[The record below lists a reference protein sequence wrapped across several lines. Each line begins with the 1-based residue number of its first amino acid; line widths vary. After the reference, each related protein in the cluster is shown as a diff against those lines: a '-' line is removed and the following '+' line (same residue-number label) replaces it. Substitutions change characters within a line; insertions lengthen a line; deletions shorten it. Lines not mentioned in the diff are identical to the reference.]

1 MKGIDGMMKNF
12 KNNTVIV
19 AAAALSMAMLL
30 TACSGNEGPKN
41 SISDGSNEAAEG
53 IDMGDKN
60 DVSATADIN
69 ADIDLDS
76 LNKSV
81 ENIKNLDLGVGA
93 GSGSSA
99 GSDSSAES
107 DSTEASDNT
116 DTTDDTAADG
126 SAAEPAGDKTVYSYV
141 DVYRNGNDLTLVPNG
156 GMNASTVLYGGK
168 DLKGFLDYVDSKVL
182 EKGRTINRD
191 FFYELLATML
201 VDKDLN
207 SDFDKVEK
215 HMLMAL
221 AVANNFHNMDV
232 KMNDCYLNANNA
244 SEYHY
249 HVTAAGKD
257 DTWIADYV
265 DRTFYFNDGKTVY
278 SSDMFKDEY
287 LAVWLM
293 AIDDYYGFR

>member
-1 MKGIDGMMKNF
+1 MKHF
-12 KNNTVIV
+12 KNNAVIM

-30 TACSGNEGPKN
+30 TACSGNEGPKT
-41 SISDGSNEAAEG
+41 SISDGSNSTAEG

-60 DVSATADIN
+60 DVSGTADIN

-93 GSGSSA
+93 GSDSSA
-99 GSDSSAES
+99 GSGSTAAS
-107 DSTEASDNT
+107 DST

-126 SAAEPAGDKTVYSYV
+126 PAAEPAGDKTVYSYV
-141 DVYRNGNDLTLVPNG
+141 DVYRNGNDLTLIPNG

-168 DLKGFLDYVDSKVL
+168 DLKGFLDYVDSEVL

-207 SDFDKVEK
+207 SDFNKVEK

-221 AVANNFHNMDV
+221 AVANNFHAMDV
-232 KMNDCYLNANNA
+232 KINDCYLNADNA

>member
-1 MKGIDGMMKNF
+1 
-12 KNNTVIV
+12 
-19 AAAALSMAMLL
+19 
-30 TACSGNEGPKN
+30 
-41 SISDGSNEAAEG
+41 
-53 IDMGDKN
+53 
-60 DVSATADIN
+60 
-69 ADIDLDS
+69 
-76 LNKSV
+76 V

-93 GSGSSA
+93 GSDSSA
-99 GSDSSAES
+99 GSGSTAAS
-107 DSTEASDNT
+107 DST
-116 DTTDDTAADG
+116 DTTDDAAADG
-126 SAAEPAGDKTVYSYV
+126 PTAEPAGDKTEYSYV
-141 DVYRNGNDLTLVPNG
+141 DVYRNGNDLTLIPNG
-156 GMNASTVLYGGK
+156 GMNGSTILYGGK

-207 SDFDKVEK
+207 SDFNKVEK

-221 AVANNFHNMDV
+221 AVANNFHAMDV
-232 KMNDCYLNANNA
+232 KINDCYLNADNA

>member
-12 KNNTVIV
+12 KKNAVV
-19 AAAALSMAMLL
+19 MAAALSMAMLL

-41 SISDGSNEAAEG
+41 SISDGSNGAAEG

-60 DVSATADIN
+60 DASGVADIN

-81 ENIKNLDLGVGA
+81 ENIKNLDLGTGA

-99 GSDSSAES
+99 DSDSKAASDDADTAEEAAAEQEPSAEP
-107 DSTEASDNT
+107 E
-116 DTTDDTAADG
+116 
-126 SAAEPAGDKTVYSYV
+126 GDKTVYSYV
-141 DVYRNGNDLTLVPNG
+141 DVYRNGNDLTLIPNG

-168 DLKGFLDYVDSKVL
+168 DLKGFLDYIDSKVL

-207 SDFDKVEK
+207 SDFNKVEK

-221 AVANNFHNMDV
+221 AVANNFYNIDV

-249 HVTAAGKD
+249 HVTAYGKD
-257 DTWIADYV
+257 DTWIANYV
-265 DRTFYFNDGKTVY
+265 DQTFYFNNGNTVY

-293 AIDDYYGFR
+293 AIDDYYGIN

>member
-1 MKGIDGMMKNF
+1 MMKHF
-12 KNNTVIV
+12 KNKAVIM
-19 AAAALSMAMLL
+19 AAATLSMAMFL
-30 TACSGNEGPKN
+30 TACSGNEGPKK
-41 SISDGSNEAAEG
+41 SISDGSNGAAEG

-60 DVSATADIN
+60 DVSGTADIN
-69 ADIDLDS
+69 ADIDLDA

-81 ENIKNLDLGVGA
+81 ENIKNLDLGTGV

-99 GSDSSAES
+99 DSGSTAVSDS
-107 DSTEASDNT
+107 T
-116 DTTDDTAADG
+116 DTTDDTSVDG

-141 DVYRNGNDLTLVPNG
+141 DVYRNGNDLTLIPNG

-182 EKGRTINRD
+182 EPGRTINRD

-221 AVANNFHNMDV
+221 AVANNFYNIDV
-232 KMNDCYLNANNA
+232 KMNDCYLNADNA

-249 HVTAAGKD
+249 HVTAYGKD
-257 DTWIADYV
+257 DTWIANYV
-265 DRTFYFNDGKTVY
+265 DRTFYFNNGNTVY